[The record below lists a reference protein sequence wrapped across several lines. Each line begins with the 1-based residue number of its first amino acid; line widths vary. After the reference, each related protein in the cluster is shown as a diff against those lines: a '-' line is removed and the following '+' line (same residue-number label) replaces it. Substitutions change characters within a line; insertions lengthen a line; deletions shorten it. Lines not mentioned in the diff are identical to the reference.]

1 MTAKLA
7 YDIIMTLPQKEFDI
21 LLNMLE
27 PHFENFDIDTLLLD
41 EIVNTSS
48 KEEMTRYLIKTIFSK
63 HKNS

>member
-7 YDIIMTLPQKEFDI
+7 YDIIMTLPDKEFEK

-27 PHFENFDIDTLLLD
+27 PHFENFDIDTFLSD
-41 EIVNTSS
+41 EIENTPS
-48 KEEMTRYLIKTIFSK
+48 KEEITRFLIKTVFSK

>member
-7 YDIIMTLPQKEFDI
+7 YDIIMTLPDKEFEK

-27 PHFENFDIDTLLLD
+27 PYFENFDIDAFLSD
-41 EIVNTSS
+41 EIENTPS
-48 KEEMTRYLIKTIFSK
+48 KEEITRFLIKTVFSK